1 MRQTGACASF
11 KAVDVTPLPELAG
24 LDSSLLRS
32 VLANLLE
39 LEPAAIAVLATGSYA
54 KGSAMADS
62 DLDLTAITRVPAA
75 VRYRTWFEERAPER
89 PLHVSVA
96 AKSVEQWLAGRAE
109 PARWALGF
117 PAIDVAL
124 FLWAVAEAR
133 DVLGEPPSV
142 VHPPAP
148 PELEDFIEAATK
160 VKRAA
165 GASDWLGLRWHAQ
178 RAAALAPGL
187 LRELSPERLVRDRRE
202 AIQAAADL
210 PVVPEHYRVDLL
222 VSLGLTTANDEQ
234 VREAAMRLASEVLA
248 FLRERNPDV
257 DGQPEI
263 ARYLTDGTLERYL
276 AF

>member
-1 MRQTGACASF
+1 M
-11 KAVDVTPLPELAG
+11 DVPPPPALTG
-24 LDSSLLRS
+24 LDSGLLQR
-32 VLANLLE
+32 VLAKLLD
-39 LEPAAIAVLATGSYA
+39 LEPVAIAVLVTGSYA
-54 KGSAMADS
+54 KGSAMTDS

-75 VRYRTWFEERAPER
+75 VRHRTWFEERAHER

-96 AKSVEQWLAGRAE
+96 AKSVEQWLAGQAE

-117 PAIDVAL
+117 PAVNVAL
-124 FLWAVAEAR
+124 LLWAIAEAR
-133 DVLGEPPSV
+133 DALGEPPSV
-142 VHPPAP
+142 VHPPAS
-148 PELEDFIEAATK
+148 PELEDFIEAAMK

-178 RAAALAPGL
+178 SAAALVPGL

-202 AIQAAADL
+202 AIQAAVDL
-210 PVVPEHYRVDLL
+210 PVVPEHYRVDLP
-222 VSLGLTTANDEQ
+222 VALGLTAADDDQ

-263 ARYLTDGTLERYL
+263 ARYLTDGTLERHI
-276 AF
+276 AS